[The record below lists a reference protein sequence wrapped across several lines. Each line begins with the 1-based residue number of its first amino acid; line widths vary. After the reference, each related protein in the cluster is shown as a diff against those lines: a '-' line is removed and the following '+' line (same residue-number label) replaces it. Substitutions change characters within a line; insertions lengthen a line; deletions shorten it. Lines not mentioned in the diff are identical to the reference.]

1 MMQWDFTFEHR
12 LELEREEGR
21 EEGRENGESDLM
33 EVARALRSGVP
44 HEELKKKNGR

>member
-21 EEGRENGESDLM
+21 ENGESYVLV
-33 EVARALRSGVP
+33 VARARRCGVP
-44 HEELKKKNGR
+44 QQELKKKNGR

>member
-12 LELEREEGR
+12 LELER